1 MSKNSE
7 LDCEALL
14 RSASKACPM
23 PRPAVGE
30 AVRRECT
37 AGLCARKVVPRKARL
52 FACASLLAFLVGGSA
67 LLASGVLG
75 IGYAWTALWGALG
88 WAIVL
93 LAILAVSL
101 RPQVVPPLLWKLIA
115 LVGLPAGFFFYLTQ
129 SGQANPSFSVFINDA
144 GMCAHAVR
152 CGLMTSLVGAV
163 AAAGLFYVW
172 RGSDPFS
179 PRASGIVLGLMGGIA
194 GALVA
199 GVVCPGQNYWHVVF
213 AHGLGLV
220 ILALAG
226 AAIGRRVMSP

>member
-7 LDCEALL
+7 PDCEALL

-23 PRPAVGE
+23 PRQAVGE

-37 AGLCARKVVPRKARL
+37 AGLCAKKIVPRRARL
-52 FACASLLAFLVGGSA
+52 LACALLLAFLLGGSS
-67 LLASGVLG
+67 LLASGLLDT
-75 IGYAWTALWGALG
+75 GYAWTALWGALG

-93 LAILAVSL
+93 LAILSVNL
-101 RPQVVPPLLWKLIA
+101 RPQVVPPLIWKVITL
-115 LVGLPAGFFFYLTQ
+115 GCLPAGFFFYLTQ
-129 SGQANPSFSVFINDA
+129 SGQANPSFSVFINDS

-163 AAAGLFYVW
+163 AAAGFFYVW

-179 PRASGIVLGLMGGIA
+179 PRASGIGLGLMGGIA

-220 ILALAG
+220 ILAVAG
-226 AAIGRRVMSP
+226 AAIGRRVLSP